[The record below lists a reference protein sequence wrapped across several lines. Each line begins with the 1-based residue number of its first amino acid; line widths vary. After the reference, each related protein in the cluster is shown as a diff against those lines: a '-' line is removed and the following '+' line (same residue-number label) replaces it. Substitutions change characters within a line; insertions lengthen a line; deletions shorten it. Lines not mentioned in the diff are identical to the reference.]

1 MAGTLLW
8 LAVCLPLA
16 VLSAWLSNSSV
27 LMMTTGSLLFAIP
40 LTIWMWFS
48 VQSANLYFKW
58 PTLQLLGWTTVLMS
72 TLIICAPLLLILPPP
87 ATGGIALGLWLL
99 MCAYGVFAAN
109 KIHNK
114 FLTISTSKSQAPCRF
129 VQISDIHAGS
139 RSRAFVQKCV
149 EQALSHQPDA
159 IFITGDLLDSSEVD
173 TAFLT
178 PLAKI
183 TCPTW
188 MCLGNHER
196 YVDLQSAVNA
206 IEANRVTVLRNQMQQ
221 FNGINI
227 IGIDDADDSKQID
240 KQLPDIVF
248 NKNDFNILL
257 YHKPE
262 SWQTAQRQQIDLMLS
277 GHTHGGQVWPFG
289 LAVKRQFPYLTGHF
303 TENDKHLYVSPGT
316 GTWGPILRLGT
327 RCEMTVIQ
335 LEPSAK

>member
-8 LAVCLPLA
+8 LAVCAPLA
-16 VLSAWLSNSSV
+16 VLLAWISDTSV
-27 LMMTTGSLLFAIP
+27 LTMLGRSLLFAIP

-58 PTLQLLGWTTVLMS
+58 PTLQLLGWTTVLIS
-72 TLIICAPLLLILPPP
+72 ALILCTPLLLFLPAP
-87 ATGGIALGLWLL
+87 ATGFIALGLWLML
-99 MCAYGVFAAN
+99 CAYGVFAAH

-114 FLTISTSKSQAPCRF
+114 VLRISHHKIQSPVRF

-139 RSRAFVQKCV
+139 RSRAFIQKCI

-159 IFITGDLLDSSEVD
+159 ILITGDLLDSSEVD
-173 TAFLT
+173 TEFLT
-178 PLAKI
+178 PLKEI

-196 YVDLQSAVNA
+196 YVDLQSAIKA
-206 IEANRVTVLRNQMQQ
+206 IEANRVTVLRNDAQHFQ
-221 FNGINI
+221 NINI
-227 IGIDDADDSKQID
+227 IGIDDADDSKQVE
-240 KQLPDIVF
+240 KQLPGITYNTNEF
-248 NKNDFNILL
+248 NVLL

-262 SWQTAQRQQIDLMLS
+262 GWQTAQNHHIDLMLS

-289 LAVKRQFPYLTGHF
+289 LAVKRQFPYLSGLF
-303 TENDKHLYVSPGT
+303 TNNSNHLYVSPGT

-327 RCEMTVIQ
+327 RCEMTVIE
-335 LEPSAK
+335 LTPAT